1 MFYYF
6 LIKSDNNSWLIVPLK
21 PSIYLILR
29 INFMLKRVQSL
40 QKKIKITSKMSV
52 LKDNNKWDIYN
63 TIPNYIYFYGIIIK
77 IFKFYQSIYTY

>member
-1 MFYYF
+1 
-6 LIKSDNNSWLIVPLK
+6 
-21 PSIYLILR
+21 
-29 INFMLKRVQSL
+29 MLKRVQSL